1 MRDHDDVP
9 TIIIEKDS
17 SSGLGSFVL
26 GALVGAGVA
35 LLLAPR
41 SGEETQALLRERALE
56 VKGSA
61 EEKVRDAQRQLEARL
76 DEARAGVQSRVERV
90 RDAVDAGREAAR
102 DARTDLE
109 HKLETSKA
117 AYRAGMEAARDV
129 VSNADEEAEATG

>member
-41 SGEETQALLRERALE
+41 TGEETQAILRERALE
-56 VKGSA
+56 MKGTA

-76 DEARAGVQSRVERV
+76 DEARAGVQTRVERV

-109 HKLETSKA
+109 TKLETSKA
-117 AYRAGMEAARDV
+117 AYRAGIEAAREV
-129 VSNADEEAEATG
+129 VSTADEEAEATS